1 MAIYKEAPQIRVR
14 NRVTRALSSDNKTKS
29 RNIITNFI
37 TYFKNSV

>member
-1 MAIYKEAPQIRVR
+1 MAVYKEVPQTRVR
-14 NRVTRALSSDNKTKS
+14 NRVTRTLTSDAQTKT